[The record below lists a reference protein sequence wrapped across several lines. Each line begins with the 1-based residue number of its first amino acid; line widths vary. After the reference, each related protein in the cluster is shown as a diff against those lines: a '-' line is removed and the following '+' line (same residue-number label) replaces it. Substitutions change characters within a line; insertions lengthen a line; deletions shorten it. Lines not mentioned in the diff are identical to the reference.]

1 MVTAPQNEEEQ
12 EEAVNMT
19 LFGFEQQYYDPT
31 VTTALGHRVFN
42 MCESVE
48 NVGQHQ
54 RLTADLLEHLYLNTQ
69 NND

>member
-1 MVTAPQNEEEQ
+1 MVAASQNEEEQ
-12 EEAVNMT
+12 EAVYMT
-19 LFGFEQQYYDPT
+19 LFGFEQQYYDPI

-54 RLTADLLEHLYLNTQ
+54 RLTADLLEHLYLNTH
-69 NND
+69 NNN